1 MSRPQKSSSKPVKT
15 PRSSKKSGGSTLT
28 GVFVGLVVGVAV
40 AAGVVWYMNKS
51 TITFQ
56 DRSNPPAADSGKKPV
71 ETTSTAP
78 AGTPEPLP
86 GKPGDKAG
94 DKPRFEFY
102 NILPGKQ
109 DAAPDTQAAPATTPE
124 PAAQAAAAVETFY
137 LQVGAFQKA
146 ADADNLKAKLALLG
160 IEASIQE
167 VNSPDKGKLLRVR
180 AGPFAKP
187 EEMNKARNELAANGI
202 QGTVIKIK
210 DATN

>member
-1 MSRPQKSSSKPVKT
+1 MSRSQKSSSKPVKA
-15 PRSSKKSGGSTLT
+15 PRNSKKSGGSTLT
-28 GVFVGLVVGVAV
+28 GVFVGLVVGIVV

-51 TITFQ
+51 AIPFQ
-56 DRSNPPAADSGKKPV
+56 DRSDRAPA
-71 ETTSTAP
+71 ETTPKKSADAGSAGP
-78 AGTPEPLP
+78 GTPEPLP

-109 DAAPDTQAAPATTPE
+109 DAAADTQAAPAATPE
-124 PAAQAAAAVETFY
+124 PAAQAAVETFY

-146 ADADNLKAKLALLG
+146 ADADNVKAKLALLG

-202 QGTVIKIK
+202 QSTVIKLK